1 MLRHNGYRNA
11 NSPRAHRCF
20 GDFTVYGR
28 VSNRPLQASRTYE
41 DGDGRVRRV
50 RLIILRLADCGP
62 AALE

>member
-11 NSPRAHRCF
+11 NSPRENRCF
-20 GDFTVYGR
+20 GDFTVYGAGFK
-28 VSNRPLQASRTYE
+28 PAPASITTYE

>member
-11 NSPRAHRCF
+11 NSPREHRCF
-20 GDFTVYGR
+20 GDFTVYGADFK
-28 VSNRPLQASRTYE
+28 PAPASITTYE
-41 DGDGRVRRV
+41 DGDGRVRV